1 MERYELL
8 GSWVRRFLLEHLVEE
23 RNLSC
28 NTQRSYRD
36 TLKMLLPF
44 VAARTGRTLDRLQ
57 VEDLSADAV
66 RAFLNHI
73 EEQRKV
79 SIQTRNQRLAAIHS
93 LARFI
98 AELSPEHVAWYGGIR
113 TVPFKRASR
122 GLVSYLEKAEI
133 NAILD
138 VPDCSDSIGHRNYV
152 LLLFLY
158 NSGARA
164 SEAAELSI
172 ADLDLDNRPRGTAS
186 VRIQGKGRKI
196 RRCPLWQ
203 KTADELAKLTTGR
216 TEKDKLFLNRY
227 GEPLTRFGI
236 YGVVRACTAQAA
248 KRMPSLL
255 SKQVSPH
262 TLRHTTATHLL
273 RAGVDINTIRSW
285 LGHVSLDTTQI
296 YAEVDLEMKARA
308 LQKCDLGDRKTIA
321 TADYQ
326 DLMAFLKTL

>member
-1 MERYELL
+1 MKKHELL
-8 GSWVRRFLLEHLVEE
+8 GPWIRRFLLEYLVEE
-23 RNLSC
+23 RNMSP
-28 NTQRSYRD
+28 NTQHSYRD
-36 TLKMLLPF
+36 ALRMFLPF
-44 VAARTGRTLDRLQ
+44 ISARAGKELDLLEVQ
-57 VEDLSADAV
+57 DMSADAV
-66 RAFLNHI
+66 RSFLKHV

-98 AELSPEHVAWYGGIR
+98 AELSPQHIAWYGGVR

-122 GLVSYLEKAEI
+122 GLVPYLEKPEI
-133 NAILD
+133 EAMLA
-138 VPDCSDSIGHRNYV
+138 VPDCSTASGYRNYT

-164 SEAAELSI
+164 SEAGDLCI
-172 ADLDLDNRPRGTAS
+172 ADLDLGKGPNGTSS
-186 VRIQGKGRKI
+186 VCIKGKGRKI
-196 RRCPLWQ
+196 RRCPLWK
-203 KTADELAKLTTGR
+203 KTAEELARLVEGR
-216 TEKDKLFLNRY
+216 SEKDRVFLNRH

-236 YGVVRACTAQAA
+236 YALVRVCVAQAA

-255 SKQVSPH
+255 SKRVSPH

-285 LGHVSLDTTQI
+285 LGHVSLDTTQV

-308 LQKCDLGDRKTIA
+308 LERCDVGNLKKA
-321 TADYQ
+321 TVADNRG
-326 DLMAFLKTL
+326 LMAFLKKI